1 MAPRQILFSVHC
13 ADTRLG
19 FHVRVA
25 GSVGALGAWTPQ
37 NALPMLTCATEFPK
51 WSAAIITVEDSDDI
65 EYKYIICDSA
75 GRIVRWEERPNRAVD
90 FASSAS
96 LLSDDA
102 VMMVSEVFNSCTD
115 GHLDTVVEGTVI
127 VGRRQVSA
135 ASNLSDEDK
144 EGDSDLFAPTIRE
157 RHSSWSTLNQ
167 SCGPGSLLP
176 LKRNSH
182 SWLAIASTKTESE
195 PEDLDASASHGRIPH
210 EAVASSW
217 GMDTDAS
224 ANTQHSPRNF
234 AREESSSNLFAA
246 EIGQIAEEE
255 HVERTPATSSSEFE
269 DRYSL
274 VGNGPLGE
282 GTFGLVWRCIPR
294 KANEIDGIVHE
305 RAAKMVKKARLSA
318 RDMRHLLGDEGEVRT
333 HMAMDHPH
341 IVRLYEYFDEPAS
354 VTLVLEWCRGGDLFD
369 AIVSHAETARLEQ
382 ANSGLVMRKGL
393 PESAAAIA
401 MQHLLS
407 ALAYVHSVK
416 VVHRDIKC
424 ENVLL
429 AYVDVPVERNIFKLC
444 DFGFAACDTGDGLDE
459 RLGSPDTVAPEVL
472 QGLRYGAPTDVWS
485 AGVLLYMMISATP
498 PFYAPTDGEV
508 LRRVRFGNYSMNDML
523 WDTISV
529 PCKDLIQSLM
539 TVLVANRPSSEEALR
554 MPWLASRGL
563 TQIV

>member
-1 MAPRQILFSVHC
+1 MAPQQVLFTVHC

-19 FHVRVA
+19 FHVRVIGNA
-25 GSVGALGAWTPQ
+25 TALGGWTPQ
-37 NALPMLTCATEFPK
+37 NALPMVTCAAEFPK
-51 WSAAIITVEDSDDI
+51 WSSAIITLEDGDDV

-75 GRIVRWEERPNRAVD
+75 GRIVKWEERPNRAVD
-90 FASSAS
+90 FASSAPS
-96 LLSDDA
+96 ILAGSDDA
-102 VMMVSEVFNSCTD
+102 IVTISETFNSCSQ
-115 GHLDTVVEGTVI
+115 LDPVVEGSAS
-127 VGRRQVSA
+127 RRSVSA
-135 ASNLSDEDK
+135 LSQGDLDK
-144 EGDSDLFAPTIRE
+144 DGNSDLFAPTIRE
-157 RHSSWSTLNQ
+157 RFSSWSTLNQ
-167 SCGPGSLLP
+167 SCGPGTMVP
-176 LKRNSH
+176 LKRNGS
-182 SWLAIASTKTESE
+182 SWLAMSTKAESE
-195 PEDLDASASHGRIPH
+195 PEELDASYGRLTQESAAGSRGMDLDASLGP
-210 EAVASSW
+210 
-217 GMDTDAS
+217 T
-224 ANTQHSPRNF
+224 SPRNF
-234 AREESSSNLFAA
+234 AREESSSNLFAVD
-246 EIGQIAEEE
+246 GRDDFHLLPEEE
-255 HVERTPATSSSEFE
+255 HVERIAATSSAEFE
-269 DRYSL
+269 DQYSL

-282 GTFGLVWRCIPR
+282 GTFGLVWRCVPR

-382 ANSGLVMRKGL
+382 GITGLSMRKGL
-393 PESAAAIA
+393 SESAAAVA

-407 ALAYVHSVK
+407 ALAYVHSLQ

-429 AYVDVPVERNIFKLC
+429 AYIDVPVERNIFKLC
-444 DFGFAACDTGDGLDE
+444 DFGFAAHDAGDGLDE

-472 QGLRYGAPTDVWS
+472 QSLRYGSPADVWS

-508 LRRVRFGNYSMNDML
+508 LRRVRSGNYNLDDML
-523 WDTISV
+523 WDTISA
-529 PCKDLIQSLM
+529 PCKDLIRSLM
-539 TVLVANRPSSEEALR
+539 TVLPAHRPSSEEALR

-563 TQIV
+563 IQIIQD